1 MAQAGT
7 LGLAL
12 RSLRRDW
19 RSGEMRV
26 IALALLVAV
35 AAVTAVGFFTDR
47 VERAMAYQA
56 SELLAADLVVESS
69 APPST
74 ELADEAVQRGLATA
88 RTSEFPSVVLL
99 GERTALAQVKAVDD
113 AYPLRGRLRVAD
125 VAFGEE
131 YPIEQ
136 VPVPGTVWV
145 EARLL
150 AQLDAEPGA
159 LLQVGA
165 RALRIDKVLTYE
177 PDRGG
182 SLFQLAPRLLLN
194 RQDLASTELIGPA
207 SRARHNLLVSGAEP
221 EIAAYRSWLE
231 TRVTAA
237 EEVQGVT
244 DARPEVRV
252 ALERAQRFLGLAALT
267 AVLLGGAAIAVAAR
281 HFAERQADAGA
292 IMRCLGASQA
302 QVLRLFIYR
311 LLGIGLL
318 SSLVATAVGFG
329 AQAVLAGVLGHL
341 FVLGLPAPS
350 AAPVLTGL
358 GTGLATLLGFALPP
372 VLRLRQVAP
381 LRVLRRD
388 LPLAPPSAWTVG
400 GLGLA
405 AVALLMLWQAQD
417 VKLAALV
424 VGGTVATVVVLAA
437 VAWLLLRVA
446 TRARRGAGL
455 AWRFGLAGLARR
467 GTRSILQMVAIG
479 LGIMALLLLALV
491 RVDLL
496 DAWQRTLPEDAPNHF
511 LINVQPDEVAGL
523 QEVFAEQGYPP
534 PTLYPMI
541 RGRLVQIGERSIV
554 PEDYVEPRAQR
565 LLQREFNLSWG
576 TELGADNVVVAGEWA
591 PQDPAA
597 AGFSVE
603 TGLAETLGIALGDRL
618 IFEVAGERI
627 DAEVTSLRTVE
638 WDSFNVNFFVV
649 APPSVLQDYPATWI
663 TSFHLPE
670 AGTELLTETVRRY
683 PSVTVLDI
691 RALMEQVR
699 TIMDRAN
706 LAVEFVFLFTLAAG
720 LTVLFA
726 AIQSTREERLREGAV
741 LRTLGAR
748 RGQVLRGILAE
759 FGLLGALAGLLAAT
773 AASAVGYVVAIELF
787 QLDYGLNAWVW
798 VVGVLAG
805 GLGIGLAGALAT
817 RSVLAHPPLAVLR
830 QR

>member
-1 MAQAGT
+1 
-7 LGLAL
+7 
-12 RSLRRDW
+12 
-19 RSGEMRV
+19 
-26 IALALLVAV
+26 
-35 AAVTAVGFFTDR
+35 
-47 VERAMAYQA
+47 
-56 SELLAADLVVESS
+56 
-69 APPST
+69 
-74 ELADEAVQRGLATA
+74 
-88 RTSEFPSVVLL
+88 
-99 GERTALAQVKAVDD
+99 
-113 AYPLRGRLRVAD
+113 
-125 VAFGEE
+125 
-131 YPIEQ
+131 
-136 VPVPGTVWV
+136 
-145 EARLL
+145 
-150 AQLDAEPGA
+150 
-159 LLQVGA
+159 
-165 RALRIDKVLTYE
+165 
-177 PDRGG
+177 
-182 SLFQLAPRLLLN
+182 
-194 RQDLASTELIGPA
+194 
-207 SRARHNLLVSGAEP
+207 
-221 EIAAYRSWLE
+221 
-231 TRVTAA
+231 
-237 EEVQGVT
+237 
-244 DARPEVRV
+244 
-252 ALERAQRFLGLAALT
+252 
-267 AVLLGGAAIAVAAR
+267 
-281 HFAERQADAGA
+281 
-292 IMRCLGASQA
+292 
-302 QVLRLFIYR
+302 
-311 LLGIGLL
+311 
-318 SSLVATAVGFG
+318 
-329 AQAVLAGVLGHL
+329 
-341 FVLGLPAPS
+341 
-350 AAPVLTGL
+350 
-358 GTGLATLLGFALPP
+358 
-372 VLRLRQVAP
+372 
-381 LRVLRRD
+381 
-388 LPLAPPSAWTVG
+388 
-400 GLGLA
+400 
-405 AVALLMLWQAQD
+405 
-417 VKLAALV
+417 
-424 VGGTVATVVVLAA
+424 
-437 VAWLLLRVA
+437 
-446 TRARRGAGL
+446 
-455 AWRFGLAGLARR
+455 
-467 GTRSILQMVAIG
+467 
-479 LGIMALLLLALV
+479 
-491 RVDLL
+491 
-496 DAWQRTLPEDAPNHF
+496 
-511 LINVQPDEVAGL
+511 
-523 QEVFAEQGYPP
+523 
-534 PTLYPMI
+534 
-541 RGRLVQIGERSIV
+541 V